1 MNTADF
7 YGLLHSGIKWVSET
21 IIKSIMKS
29 VNIQIIKMQNKI
41 NKTSASKR
49 ETEENYSSLNTLI
62 AIPFLTR
69 LQ

>member
-7 YGLLHSGIKWVSET
+7 YGLSHSRIKWVSET

-29 VNIQIIKMQNKI
+29 VNTQIIKMQNKI
-41 NKTSASKR
+41 NKPSASKG
-49 ETEENYSSLNTLI
+49 ETEESYSSFV
-62 AIPFLTR
+62 IPFLIR

>member
-49 ETEENYSSLNTLI
+49 QRKTILL
-62 AIPFLTR
+62 
-69 LQ
+69 